1 MQTRTPRVKLVPP
14 RRPERFL
21 PREALNSRL
30 DGAPAHRLT
39 AVVAAAGFGKSMQLA
54 ANALAN
60 DWCWY
65 AVDASD
71 SAAPVLAQGLADA
84 LRSRLPE
91 LEDVA
96 VPQATAADDASV
108 PDSLAAGLARAVE
121 DCLSEDLVLVVDDV
135 HELGRDAPGVR
146 VLEALVRFGP
156 PELHIVLSSR
166 DEVPFSVARLRA
178 QSNVLDLDG
187 SDLAFSS
194 DEVAAVLE
202 SVLGTAEFAPA
213 LHEVTAGWPVAVQL
227 GAEVLGS
234 VDPGERWDVV
244 AALAARDTPLVA
256 YLAEEIFGNEPP
268 EVRRLLAAIVHF
280 DRVEPG
286 LCGALGFEHAD
297 AVLTDLARRGL
308 LSEAGGSFAPHALI
322 RQFVATAWPP
332 SASEIRA
339 LRQKAGMWFES
350 QHDAFA
356 ATRAFTAARD
366 HRALLRVW
374 ESPWADLDT
383 GAAVETIL
391 EAAPILPPPERE
403 KWGTLFAHALIIRG
417 DIDEARRWLEP
428 LKGKTPQVYFLE
440 GLAHMHRSEH
450 REALDK
456 LLQARDAYRGEI
468 DPYCPAF
475 AAYQLRAL
483 GRIDEARLFA
493 AEARSNARERGELA
507 ECDLLD
513 SDLALQDGDLSG
525 ALATAENGCLAYVHL
540 RNVLGECSARNRIA
554 MIRTLLGRHDEALE
568 AADAATRA
576 SERIGFSHFQA
587 WTGFVRGFVSLR
599 AGLLDEAMV
608 DFASARS
615 IHQRLATSG
624 GADALIGLA
633 EIHCAR
639 GERAEARSAYERAL
653 VAARE
658 IGDATD
664 RALAGAG
671 LALLLADESPA
682 ESVELADVAV
692 QEAPGVPV
700 RIETLL
706 AKGWVAQRLGD
717 GETARTCADEAD
729 ALARR
734 TGSPSYLAGAIE
746 LLAFVDGTT
755 ERRLE
760 LLREARGIRRCLG
773 ERYGEARTVLALAS
787 VDGAGVTAEERQ
799 RAEGT
804 LRDLGIQPSRAPA
817 GLLAASAGAL
827 RRTLAVETLGRFA
840 VVRDG
845 SVVTPSEWQ
854 SRKARDLLK
863 ILITRRGQAT
873 TREYLI
879 ELLWPDDDPARTPAR
894 LAVAL
899 NVLRNVL
906 DPERVQSSEH
916 FVAGGTDGLRLELEE
931 LPVDAEEFLTRA
943 GEALHSLAQGEP
955 GAVGVLE
962 AAEAAYAGEFLPEDR
977 YSDWAT
983 PLREEIRASYQEVVR
998 ALAAAA
1004 DDPAA
1009 AVRYLLRVLA
1019 LDEYDEDAHLRLVS
1033 TLARAGLHGDA
1044 RRAYRRYVEAMREIG
1059 VEPAAYEHVLDA
1071 PLDDP

>member
-21 PREALNSRL
+21 PRQALNSRL
-30 DGAPAHRLT
+30 DEAAAHRLT

-84 LRSRLPE
+84 LRRRLPE
-91 LEDVA
+91 LEDVV
-96 VPQATAADDASV
+96 VPQATAADDAGV
-108 PDSLAAGLARAVE
+108 PDSLAAALARAIE

-135 HELGRDAPGVR
+135 HEIGRDAPGVR

-156 PELHIVLSSR
+156 PELHILLSSR

-202 SVLGTAEFAPA
+202 SLLGTAEFAAA

-268 EVRRLLAAIVHF
+268 EVRRLLAAIAQF

-286 LCGALGFEHAD
+286 LCGALGFEDAD
-297 AVLTDLARRGL
+297 AVLADLARRGL

-322 RQFVATAWPP
+322 RQFVATAWPL

-339 LRQKAGMWFES
+339 LRQKAGAWFES
-350 QHDAFA
+350 QHDAFS
-356 ATRAFTAARD
+356 ATRAFTAAGD
-366 HRALLRVW
+366 HRSLLRVW
-374 ESPWADLDT
+374 ESSWADLDT

-391 EAAPILPPPERE
+391 EAAPILPPADRE
-403 KWGTLFAHALIIRG
+403 KWGMLFAHALIIRG

-428 LKGKTPQVYFLE
+428 LKGKTPQVFFLE

-456 LLQARDAYRGEI
+456 MLQAREAYRGEI

-483 GRIDEARLFA
+483 GRIDEARQFA
-493 AEARSNARERGELA
+493 AEARSHARERGELA

-513 SDLALQDGDLSG
+513 SDLALQDGELTA
-525 ALATAENGCLAYVHL
+525 ALAAAENGCREYSEL
-540 RNVLGECSARNRIA
+540 RNVLGECSARNRVA
-554 MIRTLLGRHDEALE
+554 MIRSLLGRHDEALE
-568 AADAATRA
+568 AATAATRA

-608 DFASARS
+608 DFASAEA
-615 IHQRLATSG
+615 IHERLATSG
-624 GADALIGLA
+624 AADPLIGSA
-633 EIHCAR
+633 EIHSFR
-639 GERAEARSAYERAL
+639 GERAQARSDYERAL
-653 VAARE
+653 AAAERV
-658 IGDATD
+658 GDASG
-664 RALAGAG
+664 RAQASAG
-671 LALLLADESPA
+671 LARLLADESPTDAIESA
-682 ESVELADVAV
+682 EAAV
-692 QEAPGVPV
+692 HTAPGVPI
-700 RIETLL
+700 RIEALL
-706 AKGWVAQRLGD
+706 AKGWVAQRVGN
-717 GETARTCADEAD
+717 GESARSCAEEAET
-729 ALARR
+729 LARR
-734 TGSPSYLAGAIE
+734 TGSASFLASAIE
-746 LLAFVDGTT
+746 LLAFVDGAA
-755 ERRLE
+755 ERRVE
-760 LLREARGIRRCLG
+760 LLHEAAGIRRRLG
-773 ERYGEARTVLALAS
+773 ERPAEAGTILALAS
-787 VDGAGVTAEERQ
+787 VDATAVTPEERL

-817 GLLAASAGAL
+817 GLLAASTGGV
-827 RRTLAVETLGRFA
+827 RRMLAVETLGRFA

-873 TREYLI
+873 TRDYLI
-879 ELLWPDDDPARTPAR
+879 EQLWPEDDPARTPAR

-906 DPERVQSSEH
+906 DPERVHSSEH
-916 FVAGGTDGLRLELEE
+916 FVAGGSEGLRLELGE
-931 LPVDAEEFLTRA
+931 LHVDAEEFLTRA
-943 GEALHSLAQGEP
+943 GEALHSFAEGEP
-955 GAVGVLE
+955 DAVAALE

-983 PLREEIRASYQEVVR
+983 PLREEIRAAYQEVVR

-1004 DDPAA
+1004 DDAAA

-1019 LDEYDEDAHLRLVS
+1019 LDEYDEDAHLRLIA
-1033 TLARAGLHGDA
+1033 TLSRAGLHGDA

-1059 VEPAAYEHVLDA
+1059 VEPAAYEHAPDA
-1071 PLDDP
+1071 PLDDA